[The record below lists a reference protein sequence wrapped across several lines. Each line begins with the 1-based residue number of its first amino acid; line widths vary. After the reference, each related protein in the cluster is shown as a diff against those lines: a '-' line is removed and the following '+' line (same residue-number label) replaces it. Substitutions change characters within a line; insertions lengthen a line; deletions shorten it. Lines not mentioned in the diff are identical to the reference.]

1 MTQQRIR
8 IDGSLFTVSKVLD
21 YGDLPEIETDEGD
34 SFILAKDAEQAG
46 AKAAERWRDM
56 AQYNPEEFGCMVG
69 VATLIGWALDQCAGH
84 AGCSSLE
91 EFLELIATVPEKE
104 FAGYD
109 GQEREVNR
117 VGTLVNELGFT
128 PTVAYRSN

>member
-34 SFILAKDAEQAG
+34 SFILAEDAEQAG
-46 AKAAERWRDM
+46 AKAADRWRDM
-56 AQYNPEEFGCMVG
+56 TQNDPKEFECMIG
-69 VATLIGWALDQCAGH
+69 AETLVGWALGQSAGH

-91 EFLELIATVPEKE
+91 EFLELIATVPEEE